1 MAELVGMCI
10 TVWIRFRVFVWRSKY
25 QYVYNSVFSMGVNEG
40 VAVHARA
47 SVYIDASVR
56 LLYI

>member
-1 MAELVGMCI
+1 MCI
-10 TVWIRFRVFVWRSKY
+10 TVWIRFRVFVWRSKF